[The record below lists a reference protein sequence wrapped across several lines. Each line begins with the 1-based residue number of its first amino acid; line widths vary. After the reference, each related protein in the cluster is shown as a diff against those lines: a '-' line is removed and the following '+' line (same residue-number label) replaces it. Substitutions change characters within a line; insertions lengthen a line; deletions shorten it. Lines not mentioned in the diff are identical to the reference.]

1 MNTYTFGPFSLFPD
15 RFVLA
20 CDGASQQLTPRL
32 LAVLQY
38 LIRNRD
44 RVVTKEELINDVWN
58 GSFIEEGIVARTV
71 STLRALLGDVAESP
85 KYIQTVSRVGYRFIH
100 PVNIQYDDSS
110 LLAGKSDIA
119 TRNCKHR
126 FVGRHEEIS
135 AFNQRLA
142 KCEQGAGSILC
153 FSGPSGI
160 GKTALGETLLSQAEG
175 RAMVARGRCAPGL
188 SVTESY
194 APFIDAFTDLF
205 NSSADAELR
214 QRLKEVAPVW
224 SSQAALALGQGADN
238 SGAAG
243 DPTNSPARQFVAA
256 VTEVSRKQPLILF
269 IDDFH
274 WADTAS
280 VHLVGFLSLRLAQ
293 LRLLLVTTVRCT
305 ELLRSA
311 HPFAQLSHELELKGT
326 CHRVRLDALSVE
338 EVAEYVDLAA
348 PSPPDAKES
357 VAHCFYRHS
366 EGNPFFMISAI
377 RYFKSTGALS
387 EIDGKWCVEPG
398 LSDTALKIPP
408 NVEKLLLYSLE
419 QLDLE
424 DQYLLKVACLQGVE
438 FDSATVSE
446 VSGVSITEVEERLR
460 DCSRVH
466 ELIRHLWDS
475 EPNGVAQTQHYRF
488 VHALF
493 WKALQDSIVPSR
505 KTALGSKIAEVRRRN
520 AHRAD

>member
-32 LAVLQY
+32 LGVLQY

-44 RVVTKEELINDVWN
+44 RVVTKEELINDVWS

-110 LLAGKSDIA
+110 LLAGTSDIA
-119 TRNCKHR
+119 TRNCKYR
-126 FVGRHEEIS
+126 LVGRHEEIS
-135 AFNQRLA
+135 VFNQRLA
-142 KCEQGAGSILC
+142 KCEQGTGSILC

-188 SVTESY
+188 SVTELY

-205 NSSADAELR
+205 NSSTDADLR
-214 QRLKEVAPVW
+214 ERLKEVAPVW
-224 SSQAALALGQGADN
+224 SSQAALGQGSDN
-238 SGAAG
+238 AGAVV
-243 DPTNSPARQFVAA
+243 DPTNSLARQFVAA
-256 VTEVSRKQPLILF
+256 VAEVSRKQPLILF

-305 ELLRSA
+305 ELRRSA

-326 CHRVRLDALSVE
+326 CHRVRLNALSVE
-338 EVAEYVDLAA
+338 EVAEYVEITT
-348 PSPPDAKES
+348 PSPAGAKES
-357 VAHCFYRHS
+357 VAQCVYRHC
-366 EGNPFFMISAI
+366 EGNPFFMISAL
-377 RYFKSTGALS
+377 RYFKSVGALS
-387 EIDGKWCVEPG
+387 EVDGKWRVEPG

-419 QLDLE
+419 QLELE
-424 DQYLLKVACLQGVE
+424 DQYLLKVASLQGVE

-446 VSGVSITEVEERLR
+446 VSGVSLTEVEERL
-460 DCSRVH
+460 CGCARVH
-466 ELIRHLWDS
+466 EVIRHLGDS
-475 EPNGVAQTQHYRF
+475 ELNGVVHAQHYRF
-488 VHALF
+488 VHALL
-493 WKALQDSIVPSR
+493 WKAVQDSIVPSR
-505 KTALGSKIAEVRRRN
+505 KTVLGSKIAELRRRS
-520 AHRAD
+520 AHQTA

>member
-20 CDGASQQLTPRL
+20 SDGASQQLTPRL

-44 RVVTKEELINDVWN
+44 RVVTKEELINEVWN

-135 AFNQRLA
+135 LFNQRLA
-142 KCEQGAGSILC
+142 KCEQGTGSILC

-160 GKTALGETLLSQAEG
+160 GKTALCETLLSQAEG
-175 RAMVARGRCAPGL
+175 RAMAARSRCAPGL
-188 SVTESY
+188 SVTELY

-205 NSSADAELR
+205 NSSTEPDLR

-224 SSQAALALGQGADN
+224 SSQAAAALGQGTDN
-238 SGAAG
+238 SGSVG
-243 DPTNSPARQFVAA
+243 DPRNSLARQFVAA
-256 VTEVSRKQPLILF
+256 MTEVSRKQPLILF
-269 IDDFH
+269 VDDFH

-293 LRLLLVTTVRCT
+293 LRLLLVTTDRC

-311 HPFAQLSHELELKGT
+311 HPFAQLSRELELKGT
-326 CHRVRLDALSVE
+326 CHRVRLNALSFE
-338 EVAEYVDLAA
+338 EVAEYVEFAA
-348 PSPPDAKES
+348 PSLSDAKES
-357 VAHCFYRHS
+357 LARCVYRHS
-366 EGNPFFMISAI
+366 EGNPFFMISAL
-377 RYFKSTGALS
+377 RYFKSIGALS

-398 LSDTALKIPP
+398 FSDTALKIPP
-408 NVEKLLLYSLE
+408 NVEKLLLHSLE
-419 QLDLE
+419 QLELE
-424 DQYLLKVACLQGVE
+424 DQYLLRVASLQGVE

-460 DCSRVH
+460 ACSRVH